1 MNVDVNP
8 GFGSSSMAAVPPDIR
23 QIGIIGA
30 GQMGSGIA
38 HVCALAGLSV
48 TVVDVKQDALTKA
61 LATIARNMDRQVNR
75 SVISSDARDA
85 ALVQI
90 HTATDFSALGT
101 ADLVIEAA
109 TEKEDVKRSIYKAL
123 TPSLKPEFLIASN
136 TSSIS
141 ITRLGASTDRA
152 EKFIGMH
159 FMNPVPVMKL
169 VEVIRGIATDEPTF
183 QAVQNLAQKLGKI
196 TAVSED
202 FPAFIVNRILVPMI
216 NEAVYALYEGVGS
229 VTAIDT
235 SMKLGANH
243 PMGPLELGDFIGLD
257 TCLSIMQVLY
267 EGLSDSKYRPCPL
280 LVKYVEAG
288 WLGRKSG
295 RGFYDYTQSPPRP
308 TR

>member
-1 MNVDVNP
+1 MNIDVNP
-8 GFGSSSMAAVPPDIR
+8 AELIPGQQDAASAISHV
-23 QIGIIGA
+23 GVVGA
-30 GQMGSGIA
+30 GQMGNGIA
-38 HVCALAGLSV
+38 HVAALAGLSV
-48 TVVDVKQDALTKA
+48 TMLDVKAEALQKA
-61 LATIARNMDRQVNR
+61 LATVARNMDRQVNR
-75 SVISSDARDA
+75 SLITVEEKQDALAR
-85 ALVQI
+85 I
-90 HTATDFSALGT
+90 ATTTDYAGFGD

-109 TEKEDVKRSIYKAL
+109 TEKEEIKHAVFRAL
-123 TPSLKPEFLIASN
+123 TPHLKPSCMLASN

-141 ITRLGASTDRA
+141 ITRLAAATDRA

-169 VEVIRGIATDEPTF
+169 VEIIRGIATDEPTF
-183 QAVQNLAQKLGKI
+183 QAVQSLADRLGKT

-229 VTAIDT
+229 VSAIDT

-243 PMGPLELGDFIGLD
+243 PMGPLELADFIGLD

-288 WLGRKSG
+288 WLGRKTG
-295 RGFYDYTQSPPRP
+295 RGFYDYSQTPPRP